1 MRRESERERNVL
13 DNNNEGRAS
22 SWNEQKWPLRFRHLR
37 LTKVAVTKA
46 GGDALPRNGDR
57 LKYFSFDLEHPM
69 DAVISVTRKK
79 IAKCLILL

>member
-1 MRRESERERNVL
+1 MKVELHRGMSKS
-13 DNNNEGRAS
+13 GRY
-22 SWNEQKWPLRFRHLR
+22 EFRHLR